1 MSSELNVYQA
11 ARVVQLPPAAMYVLM
26 KNGVIAS
33 RKARDGFYTTE
44 DDVLGFARR
53 WGGRLSAATSAHV

>member
-1 MSSELNVYQA
+1 MNELNVYQA

-33 RKARDGFYTTE
+33 RKGRDGFRTTE
-44 DDVLGFARR
+44 DDLLGWARR
-53 WGGRLSAATSAHV
+53 WGGRLSAATDANV